1 MNYIFRF
8 VKSNKNL
15 FLTYIFKIISLA
27 LRLVLSLII
36 VRILTDSDFNGYLRI
51 TTFSGF
57 ALTLLSILFQNLIF
71 DSDGKKINMR
81 VILKF
86 NISIFFLTLIIS
98 FFITNNLYQSSFV
111 LVYLF
116 TPIVYCFSII
126 AAFDNKPVLSS
137 FFENL
142 FQNIILLIFISFTYY
157 FTTHTKPVN
166 ISLNLLIFEIFIS
179 WLIVLFFCIYL
190 FRNNIIYIKTNNNF
204 SLKFNYIYLNT
215 VLIYL
220 LTKLDIIIL
229 FSTFKNDSIVKEYY
243 TIQKISE
250 IVQLGSDV
258 VWLIYISKI
267 NKVKYNNKL
276 LRILIRKVNKLNL
289 IFLSLIAIILIIT
302 FYILNSYNLISH
314 IDNFSLIF
322 LFLFLYVYSGYMN
335 VYFLLLQIT
344 RNTKFITKTLLFS
357 CVILFIEYFLFY
369 NRLAPINLIIIL
381 VSTYIIIS
389 KYLFFHFSKNKLF

>member
-15 FLTYIFKIISLA
+15 LLTYIFKIISLA

-36 VRILTDSDFNGYLRI
+36 VRILNDSDFNGYLRI

-98 FFITNNLYQSSFV
+98 YFITNNLYQSSFV

-116 TPIVYCFSII
+116 TPVVYCFSII

-190 FRNNIIYIKTNNNF
+190 FRNNIIYIKTNNIF

-267 NKVKYNNKL
+267 NH
-276 LRILIRKVNKLNL
+276 
-289 IFLSLIAIILIIT
+289 
-302 FYILNSYNLISH
+302 NS
-314 IDNFSLIF
+314 
-322 LFLFLYVYSGYMN
+322 
-335 VYFLLLQIT
+335 
-344 RNTKFITKTLLFS
+344 
-357 CVILFIEYFLFY
+357 LFIC
-369 NRLAPINLIIIL
+369 IIIIL
-381 VSTYIIIS
+381 KIITKI
-389 KYLFFHFSKNKLF
+389 F